1 MKTFAFYAALT
12 AVVGTLVATTVFE
25 SFESLSPGE
34 ARREWRERRRA
45 QVGQGSVTSSTSR
58 TARFW

>member
-45 QVGQGSVTSSTSR
+45 QVGQGVQ
-58 TARFW
+58 